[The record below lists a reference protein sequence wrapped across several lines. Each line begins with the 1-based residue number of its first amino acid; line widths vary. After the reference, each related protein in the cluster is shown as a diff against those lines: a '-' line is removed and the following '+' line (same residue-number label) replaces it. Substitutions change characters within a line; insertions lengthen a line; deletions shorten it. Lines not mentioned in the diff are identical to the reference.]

1 MEERADTETRR
12 RGDAGNTYSP
22 THLLTNHPE
31 HLNARM
37 PEGLDSPILL
47 HSSTPPLLFCL
58 SGCRKGAISWMVRIH
73 RYTDAVET
81 AEKLRD
87 TLVRIPSLLSC
98 RMI

>member
-58 SGCRKGAISWMVRIH
+58 SGCRKGAISWMVRIIGI
-73 RYTDAVET
+73 RMRWRRRRSCGIR
-81 AEKLRD
+81 LR
-87 TLVRIPSLLSC
+87 ILLY
-98 RMI
+98 